1 MTQATSQDRIA
12 AAHRF
17 LVSSP
22 AALQY
27 DQAVDAL
34 SANCES
40 QREFDMLYWRARVA
54 LYGAGLQAGFTV
66 AELEAAEV
74 LTQAGDDQ
82 DSGTERRAVSER
94 AQMGVTA

>member
-1 MTQATSQDRIA
+1 MTQASTQDRIA
-12 AAHRF
+12 DAHRF
-17 LVSSP
+17 LVSSS
-22 AALQY
+22 AALEY
-27 DQAVDAL
+27 DKAVDAL
-34 SANCES
+34 AENCKS
-40 QREFDMLYWRARVA
+40 QREFDMLYWRARIA

-82 DSGTERRAVSER
+82 VSGTERREVSER